1 MELFGIA
8 VHAHVNATGI
18 NPSATVSPWGNI
30 VEIAHDVVAEIVLQV
45 LC

>member
-1 MELFGIA
+1 MELLSIA
-8 VHAHVNATGI
+8 VHAHVDATGI
-18 NPSATVSPWGNI
+18 NPSASVSPRGNI